1 MFGPVFNREAVVMP
15 RRPRSYLSRSLFV
28 LSLFLLLCTGYLV
41 LIGTQPLESTADHA
55 RFGGWMFL
63 LLAPVQLLVLGFQA
77 SVTAASSVAQ
87 EKDRRT
93 LLLLLM
99 TRISGFEVVVGKLA
113 ATLLGAFSMLLAA
126 LPLFLAITLFGGVSL
141 RQLGDVYLV
150 TAVTVIAAA
159 TVGTVVGLWREK
171 SFQTIA
177 VTLLLLAL
185 WIGLGEVIAS
195 GAVSRLAASHA
206 AWLSPPRALLAALE
220 PLATPVFGGLRA
232 SILYSIFTAAITVAV
247 ALVGIVRLRV
257 WNPSREV
264 RGFVAKESEP
274 AAVSH
279 GSQMSSQMSGQL
291 SGQMSVEA
299 SVGTQESGTGAEQEG
314 TWKIRAPRRVWD
326 NPILWREVRTRAYGS
341 KVLFIR
347 AAYLAIFV
355 LIAAALYQLVQSGVA
370 SQRPEIS
377 GRVLPAATIPM
388 AALVVVSL
396 VMVNALA
403 VSSIT
408 SERDLLAFD
417 LLLVTDLTPRE
428 FLAGKILGVLY
439 VAKEMLL
446 LPAVLVTYLMIS
458 GVISAENMVYALM
471 TGMVLFLFA
480 AMLGVHCGLTYPSG
494 RTSTMISLGT
504 IFFLCVGI
512 AICMVIMVSF
522 RGAFQLQLA
531 PFLIIILGGGAAL
544 YAAIGWRNPS
554 SAVFAASIALPL
566 VTYYAITQFL
576 LQHDQL
582 PAALTLICGYGFA
595 TAAMLVPALS
605 DFDVADHRDRGASGD
620 GET

>member
-41 LIGTQPLESTADHA
+41 LVGTQPLESTADHA

-63 LLAPVQLLVLGFQA
+63 LLAPLQLLVLGFQA

-113 ATLLGAFSMLLAA
+113 ATLLGVFSMLLAA

-195 GAVSRLAASHA
+195 GAVPWVASSHA

-220 PLATPVFGGLRA
+220 PLATPVVGGLRA
-232 SILYSIFTAAITVAV
+232 SILYLIFTAAMTVAV
-247 ALVGIVRLRV
+247 AIVGIVRLRV

-264 RGFVAKESEP
+264 RGFVSKESEP

-279 GSQMSSQMSGQL
+279 GGQMSGQM
-291 SGQMSVEA
+291 SGEA
-299 SVGTQESGTGAEQEG
+299 SVGTQEAATGAEQEG

-347 AAYLAIFV
+347 AAYLALFV

-428 FLAGKILGVLY
+428 FLVGKILGVLY

-458 GVISAENMVYALM
+458 GVISAENMVYAVV
-471 TGMVLFLFA
+471 TGIVLFLFA

-582 PAALTLICGYGFA
+582 PAALTVICGYGFA

-620 GET
+620 GES